1 MTQAPRKLRQGFTLT
16 LVVLAALASQGCSIF
31 HQPGHDIEKV
41 FSRVFLVDY
50 NTAWQA
56 ALDSLKTYDRTVVNR
71 QGGVI
76 QTAWTDNT
84 AQKNFIDAFG
94 GSQTFLKAKFRV
106 TLTVAPG
113 SYNGKPSV
121 RMSVLKEQIVQ
132 YDMLE
137 GWKTVGSDSYD
148 ENTLLYRIGRL
159 VFIRLKLKQI
169 EEDKTKQILEEG
181 V

>member
-1 MTQAPRKLRQGFTLT
+1 MER
-16 LVVLAALASQGCSIF
+16 
-31 HQPGHDIEKV
+31 V
-41 FSRVFLVDY
+41 FSRVYMVDY
-50 NTAWQA
+50 NTAWQS
-56 ALDSLKTYDRTVVNR
+56 ALDSVKSYDRTVVNR

-94 GSQTFLKAKFRV
+94 GSQTFLKARFRF

-113 SYNGKPSV
+113 NYNGKPSV
-121 RMSVLKEQIVQ
+121 RMTVLKEQIVQ

-137 GWKTVGSDSYD
+137 GWKTVPSDAYD

-159 VFIRLKLKQI
+159 VYIRLKLRQI

-181 V
+181 I